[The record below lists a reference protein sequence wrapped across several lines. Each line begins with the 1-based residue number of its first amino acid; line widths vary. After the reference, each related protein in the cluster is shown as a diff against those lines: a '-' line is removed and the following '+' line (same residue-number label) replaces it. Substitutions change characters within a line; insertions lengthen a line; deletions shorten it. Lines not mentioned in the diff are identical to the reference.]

1 MIVPLPIRWRIAIR
15 ESDVLSPAA
24 RLLGHTI
31 ATYAD
36 NSTGEATA
44 SMSTYAR
51 GCGYSRRT
59 AHYAKDEL
67 RMAALL
73 DLTPRVG
80 KTSIF
85 TLRLPV
91 QSVAH
96 LPVQS
101 TTRTSATD
109 CTQTHKNSDGGAAN
123 GSAPPVPLDECA
135 GCGHVLPLVKNDLFC
150 EGCK

>member
-1 MIVPLPIRWRIAIR
+1 MTVPLPIRWRIAIR
-15 ESDVLSPAA
+15 ENDVLSPAA

-51 GCGYSRRT
+51 GCAYSRRT

-67 RMAALL
+67 CIAALL
-73 DLTPRVG
+73 DITPRVG
-80 KTSIF
+80 KTSVF
-85 TLRLPV
+85 TLRLPM
-91 QSVAH
+91 QPVAH
-96 LPVQS
+96 PPVQS
-101 TTRTSATD
+101 TTRTSATR
-109 CTQTHKNSDGGAAN
+109 CTQTHTNIDGGAAN
-123 GSAPPVPLDECA
+123 GSAPPVPLDDCA
-135 GCGHVLPLVKNDLFC
+135 GCGHVLPLVKDGLYC